1 VTNNINKLLSVS
13 RDIVIA
19 LKDESCITLTDKEKE
34 SLENTLESMQFFSEE
49 GNLDRAISEG
59 ELVLKKINKSKQ

>member
-1 VTNNINKLLSVS
+1 MTNNINKLLSVS